1 MAELNLNVE
10 VTVEE
15 IKELLDQNLEGM
27 ISPHVGHLPQ
37 INSKGIYLWFMQSN
51 DGYENLSQFVP
62 ISPINGCYKK
72 KINGVKYDLVYIGTA
87 GTKGKGLATITDRLD
102 WHIYQEHTVS
112 QICNGTISTFRKG
125 LGSLLSN
132 DLIIGDQLTTEEKVN
147 VFMNVYM
154 QIFWIEYG
162 DNVPLINSDEKIL
175 ISRLRPLFN
184 LDHNPNSYAG
194 AEQNPTRIYKIRRN
208 VIEEASIARHC
219 AIGPQSNSTEAMKR
233 PNLPPEPP
241 VNNTSM
247 PVPNN
252 NNSNGKCVSFLLR
265 QNENVAE
272 IAESVNGLPIGLC
285 TIEVKNERS
294 GINLFVS
301 NHGNPIRTIRTKGR
315 TVSQYFNS
323 TNNRGGEYKW
333 QELQNEMIEKD
344 VEIARVIVC
353 PVN

>member
-1 MAELNLNVE
+1 MAELNLNAE

-37 INSKGIYLWFMQSN
+37 INSKGIYFWFMQSN
-51 DGYENLSQFVP
+51 DGYDNLSQFVP

-72 KINGVKYDLVYIGTA
+72 TINGVKYDLVYIGTA
-87 GTKGKGLATITDRLD
+87 GTKGQGLASITDRLD

-175 ISRLRPLFN
+175 ISKLKPLFN
-184 LDHNPNSYAG
+184 LDHNPNSYVG
-194 AEQNPTRIYKIRRN
+194 AEPNSTRTYKKRRN
-208 VIEEASIARHC
+208 EIEAASKARHC
-219 AIGPQSNSTEAMKR
+219 KKGNGSDEVEAKQKSK
-233 PNLPPEPP
+233 LPPKPP
-241 VNNTSM
+241 VNNKSM
-247 PVPNN
+247 QASSNY
-252 NNSNGKCVSFLLR
+252 NSNSKCVSFFVNQGELAAD
-265 QNENVAE
+265 VAE
-272 IAESVNGLPIGLC
+272 KTAGLP
-285 TIEVKNERS
+285 T
-294 GINLFVS
+294 GIVNIDIL
-301 NHGNPIRTIRTKGR
+301 
-315 TVSQYFNS
+315 
-323 TNNRGGEYKW
+323 
-333 QELQNEMIEKD
+333 D
-344 VEIARVIVC
+344 VETGNRIYAKKRGDGPRETGLQVAVFFRNQDTHEKPNKAKQLVLQEEMRQKGVKRVKVVVC
-353 PVN
+353 PIN